1 MARQSSHT
9 RLLAFPA
16 GQWPAGGRLD
26 ALRTEAHRGRTDLLM
41 DYHELEVVTPPVLF
55 ERDGRPWEQVQG
67 LYRPRRLCFAGAQI
81 VEGGGLCAY
90 LDDLAADHPSRSVT
104 SALAWRTPEGQSY
117 YLFGVRVEASPF
129 VLLIAQR
136 CIAQERAGP
145 GQEVTLTRDWSPPPP
160 SPARL
165 VPNPTR
171 LHQRYGGDPVAIRLD
186 GRAPDGRVYQ
196 RRLFIGGV
204 DVQGK
209 VRPDVHAVL
218 NVGEEASR
226 WAASMPSHPADRW
239 QNKGEGS
246 EGMTVPEIAGEA
258 RWVIERLQAGRR
270 VLVHCAA
277 GMNRSATICCAV
289 LILLEGLTAE
299 AALERVREHH
309 PWARP
314 DSHHWLA
321 LRWLALTSN
330 ASLSQTPA

>member
-1 MARQSSHT
+1 MIHT
-9 RLLAFPA
+9 RLLTFPG
-16 GQWPAGGRLD
+16 GQWPPGGRLD
-26 ALRTEAHRGRTDLLM
+26 TLHTEALGGRTDLLM
-41 DYHELEVVTPPVLF
+41 DYQELEHITLPALF
-55 ERDGRPWEQVQG
+55 ERDSIPWEQIQG
-67 LYRPRRLCFAGAQI
+67 IYRPHRLCFASAKI
-81 VEGGGLCAY
+81 VEGAELCDY
-90 LDDLAADHPSRSVT
+90 LSDLAPDDPARAMS
-104 SALAWRTPEGQSY
+104 SALAWRTPEAQSY
-117 YLFGVRVEASPF
+117 YLFGIRTEAYPF
-129 VLLIAQR
+129 LLLTAQR

-145 GQEVTLTRDWSPPPP
+145 VQEVTLSRDWSPPPP
-160 SPARL
+160 SRARL

-171 LHQRYGGDPVAIRLD
+171 LRQRYGGDPIAIRMN
-186 GRAPDGRVYQ
+186 GRVYQ

-204 DVQGK
+204 DIQGEG
-209 VRPDVHAVL
+209 RPEVDAVL

-226 WAASMPSHPADRW
+226 WAPSTSSPSTDRW

-258 RWVIERLQAGRR
+258 HWAIERLQAGQR

-289 LILLEGLTAE
+289 LILLEGLSAE

-321 LRWLALTSN
+321 LRWLAFTSD
-330 ASLSQTPA
+330 ASLGAMGACPGM